1 MNKISTSH
9 SSNFKKNYYLNPKKN
24 FINFSNS
31 PISSRINK
39 LKKSYNYEVQKSY
52 TNKLRKSVN
61 FKENLFE
68 NVEKERT
75 KIKRMLSD
83 LNSWDDKNNL
93 TDYHNKKNFDLKNIR
108 VPTIGKNKIISPELI
123 PFIKFRENARN
134 EANDMLLK
142 NEKKLEFIK
151 YTFSVFDKDFSKSK
165 FEEKINLK
173 LNDIENANK
182 IIESIKD
189 KRFRKLKLLNEI
201 KSKDTLIVIH
211 KKLIMNK
218 LKKKKFFDLINET
231 YDLLEKAKIDTSIII
246 DKLNARIK
254 SAQKFYAAF
263 IDLFKG
269 TSIKILEDNLRI
281 LEQLSINNDDK
292 KDKDTEKES
301 EESIESEEESEKK
314 SKIKNEIDIS
324 RKMLKRKNR
333 LKFKEKIKMYL
344 EYVSIHN
351 DIQNEINKYEE
362 RFNFMQKELDIIIT
376 NIKNKLEE
384 INKDSLRLKVIQK
397 KMSQKQIKYYLKI
410 LKKGED
416 IRFHGLSWILIRLI
430 ELNVPIESSIF
441 PEFLNREQIDYLLQI
456 AKYGYEINQLKII
469 LDALREKETGKKNS
483 NLNIFSRIS
492 QGLLNTNFYNNSEG
506 NKSNYHVCYSNNLTT
521 DKVLLKMMKKNP
533 LSPNIHKFIKEDQYK
548 FQIEKNFIDL
558 KAKKLKKRISM
569 YALGK
574 QFKLN
579 NDEKNNN
586 DNINELI
593 ILSSDKKSKYF
604 YDILRVIEKINNLN
618 NLLNERREQ
627 ELKSFCEK
635 FKYKNMK
642 DETTKNE
649 FNMVFNALFGNSGFH

>member
-108 VPTIGKNKIISPELI
+108 VPTIGKNKIISPDLI
-123 PFIKFRENARN
+123 PFIKSRENARN

-151 YTFSVFDKDFSKSK
+151 YKFSVFDKDFSKSK

-189 KRFRKLKLLNEI
+189 KRIRKLKLLNEI

-281 LEQLSINNDDK
+281 LEQLSISNDDK
-292 KDKDTEKES
+292 KDKDTEKDS

-314 SKIKNEIDIS
+314 SKINNLIVI
-324 RKMLKRKNR
+324 
-333 LKFKEKIKMYL
+333 
-344 EYVSIHN
+344 
-351 DIQNEINKYEE
+351 NEINKYEE
-362 RFNFMQKELDIIIT
+362 RFNFMQK
-376 NIKNKLEE
+376 
-384 INKDSLRLKVIQK
+384 
-397 KMSQKQIKYYLKI
+397 
-410 LKKGED
+410 
-416 IRFHGLSWILIRLI
+416 
-430 ELNVPIESSIF
+430 
-441 PEFLNREQIDYLLQI
+441 
-456 AKYGYEINQLKII
+456 AK
-469 LDALREKETGKKNS
+469 
-483 NLNIFSRIS
+483 
-492 QGLLNTNFYNNSEG
+492 
-506 NKSNYHVCYSNNLTT
+506 
-521 DKVLLKMMKKNP
+521 LKMK
-533 LSPNIHKFIKEDQYK
+533 LIFL
-548 FQIEKNFIDL
+548 EK
-558 KAKKLKKRISM
+558 
-569 YALGK
+569 
-574 QFKLN
+574 
-579 NDEKNNN
+579 
-586 DNINELI
+586 
-593 ILSSDKKSKYF
+593 
-604 YDILRVIEKINNLN
+604 
-618 NLLNERREQ
+618 
-627 ELKSFCEK
+627 C
-635 FKYKNMK
+635 
-642 DETTKNE
+642 
-649 FNMVFNALFGNSGFH
+649 